1 MSPRACLLVIG
12 VLCASALALPAQTVT
27 LTTTG
32 ASTQMA
38 NPTLA
43 DYAAGSMV
51 QATPIGYTLRLNS
64 GRAGCT
70 YTVLV
75 GVRASTSILGG
86 SKPVSDLQWATTGGY
101 TAMTTTN
108 ATVAT
113 HTLRTTSTTAS
124 GNITLKILLNWTD
137 TATSYAGTGLR
148 FQVSGTASGSG
159 C

>member
-1 MSPRACLLVIG
+1 MSLRACLLGVG
-12 VLCASALALPAQTVT
+12 VLCAGAIALPAQTVT
-27 LTTTG
+27 LTMTG

-43 DYAAGSMV
+43 EYTAGSMV

-64 GRAGCT
+64 GRSSCT
-70 YTVLV
+70 YTVR
-75 GVRASTSILGG
+75 VRLRAATSILGG
-86 SKPVSDLQWATTGGY
+86 TKPVSDLQWATAGGY
-101 TAMTTTN
+101 TAMTTSY

-113 HTLRTTSTTAS
+113 HTLTTASTTAS
-124 GNITLKILLNWTD
+124 GSITLKILLNWTD
-137 TATSYAGTGLR
+137 AATSYAGTGLG